1 MAALAFR
8 RRLRAMINV
17 SPGIALLRA
26 AVALAF
32 ALYFLRCARLLALV
46 AAAVGV
52 ALWASA

>member
-1 MAALAFR
+1 
-8 RRLRAMINV
+8 MINV